1 MKKPML
7 CFAVFCVFFLFFL
20 LGCNPLAAQSE
31 VSGWGNLRGI
41 RVGGQLI
48 AFSTAV
54 GVYNTENFS
63 RLTLSQREGP
73 ISTSRYVR
81 NANSVT
87 VGERLQYGS
96 RRGAANQAAGFGR
109 RRGGGTGSTIP

>member
-54 GVYNTENFS
+54 GVYNTKLF
-63 RLTLSQREGP
+63 
-73 ISTSRYVR
+73 
-81 NANSVT
+81 
-87 VGERLQYGS
+87 
-96 RRGAANQAAGFGR
+96 AAYALAAG
-109 RRGGGTGSTIP
+109 GTDQHQPIRPQRQQRHCR